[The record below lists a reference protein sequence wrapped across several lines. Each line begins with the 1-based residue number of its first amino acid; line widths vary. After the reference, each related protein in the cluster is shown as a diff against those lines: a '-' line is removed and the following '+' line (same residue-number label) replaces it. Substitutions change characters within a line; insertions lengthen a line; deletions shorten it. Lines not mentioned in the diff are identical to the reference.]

1 MSKRPILFSKQR
13 MSAQEARDLAAGIEK
28 EVKAEAKASDYQA
41 VDGIEIMSAGVKA
54 VMSALD
60 EMTEVLKD
68 INQNLSILVE
78 RLSDS

>member
-41 VDGIEIMSAGVKA
+41 VDGIEIMSA
-54 VMSALD
+54 LD